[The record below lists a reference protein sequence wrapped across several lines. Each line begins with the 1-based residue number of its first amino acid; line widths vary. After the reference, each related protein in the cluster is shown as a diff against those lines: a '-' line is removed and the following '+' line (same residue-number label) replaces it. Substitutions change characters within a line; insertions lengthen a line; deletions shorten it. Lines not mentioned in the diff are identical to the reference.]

1 MYYCTLVYFF
11 FSSRRRHTRCALVT
25 GLQTCALPILFAL
38 YGPCICPALRS
49 AIVGNPMSPP
59 SPARKKR
66 PAAAG
71 LPADP
76 EAGAIAAD
84 LVGLLH
90 GNAPIDDFAARL
102 ADLEALPDGM
112 AQKNGLIE
120 LARMARSEESR

>member
-1 MYYCTLVYFF
+1 
-11 FSSRRRHTRCALVT
+11 
-25 GLQTCALPILFAL
+25 
-38 YGPCICPALRS
+38 
-49 AIVGNPMSPP
+49 MSPP

-102 ADLEALPDGM
+102 ADLEALPAGL
-112 AQKNGLIE
+112 AQTNGLTE
-120 LARMARSEESR
+120 LARLAMALRNRLEQPEHREPALPAVLESAPDPAGRLDFA